1 MASRTIIVCGQNWP
15 CGDTSETSMPV
26 EKQIRIMI
34 VEDHP
39 VFRGG
44 LEILISSQPDMFL
57 VAQASNADEALQEYR
72 RLRPDVVLM
81 DQRLPGASGTEALIA
96 IRKQFSEARVIML
109 TSSRGD
115 IEIQRALRA
124 GAAAY
129 VLKSTPQ
136 DELLRSI
143 RAVYKGHKYIPSD
156 VAGAVAEH
164 LGQEDLTPRELEVLE
179 LIRDGKKNKQI
190 ADQLSISETTVNFHI
205 RNIVDKLQANDRT
218 HAVALALRRGL
229 LEV

>member
-1 MASRTIIVCGQNWP
+1 M
-15 CGDTSETSMPV
+15 ET
-26 EKQIRIMI
+26 EKQICIMT

-39 VFRGG
+39 VFRDG
-44 LEILISSQPDMFL
+44 LEILISSQPDMVL
-57 VAQASNADEALQEYR
+57 IAQVSNADDALREYR

-96 IRKQFSEARVIML
+96 IRNQFSDARVMML
-109 TSSRGD
+109 TTFRGD

-129 VLKSTPQ
+129 VLKSTPGS
-136 DELLRSI
+136 ELLKSI
-143 RAVYKGHKYIPSD
+143 RTVSAGRRYIPSD

-164 LGQEDLTPRELEVLE
+164 MGQEDLTPREFEVLG

-190 ADQLSISETTVNFHI
+190 ADRLGIAETTVNFHI
-205 RNIVDKLQANDRT
+205 KNIVDKLHANDRT
-218 HAVALALRRGL
+218 HAVTLALRRGFL
-229 LEV
+229 QM

>member
-1 MASRTIIVCGQNWP
+1 
-15 CGDTSETSMPV
+15 MPIA
-26 EKQIRIMI
+26 KQIRIMT

-57 VAQASNADEALQEYR
+57 VAQASTAEEAIHEYR

-96 IRKQFSEARVIML
+96 IRNQFSDARVIML
-109 TSSRGD
+109 TTSRGD

-129 VLKSTPQ
+129 VLKSTLQ

-143 RAVYKGHKYIPSD
+143 RAVSKGRKYIPSD

-179 LIRDGKKNKQI
+179 LIRDGRKNKQI

-218 HAVALALRRGL
+218 HAVTLALRRGL

>member
-1 MASRTIIVCGQNWP
+1 
-15 CGDTSETSMPV
+15 MPI

-44 LEILISSQPDMFL
+44 LELLISSQPDMFL
-57 VAQASNADEALQEYR
+57 VAQASNADQALQEYR

-81 DQRLPGASGTEALIA
+81 DQRLPGASGTKGASGTEALIA
-96 IRKQFSEARVIML
+96 IRNQFSEARVMML
-109 TSSRGD
+109 TTSRGD

-143 RAVYKGHKYIPSD
+143 RAVSKGRKYIPSD

-218 HAVALALRRGL
+218 HAVTLALRRGL